1 MSGTYGINGVR
12 LGRRRMTAR
21 GGIER
26 GGPMT
31 RAFSAQYGFGG
42 REPRALPW
50 AGMNDAFGV
59 SQRPRRFGPN
69 VAPKHS
75 VLRPAVLWV
84 RFSH

>member
-12 LGRRRMTAR
+12 LGRRRVTAI

-42 REPRALPW
+42 HEPRALPW
-50 AGMNDAFGV
+50 AGMSDAFGV
-59 SQRPRRFGPN
+59 SQRPPM
-69 VAPKHS
+69 
-75 VLRPAVLWV
+75 LWP
-84 RFSH
+84 